1 MGPARRLLL
10 FQALEE
16 GNVRILTNCSVS
28 SIKEDRV
35 EYLKISEE
43 PPTPECLSGVDT
55 FVNAL
60 GVRPFDPLSE
70 ELKDYGG
77 RLEVIGDARSTGTCL
92 QAIAQGAGAAL
103 SI

>member
-1 MGPARRLLL
+1 
-10 FQALEE
+10 
-16 GNVRILTNCSVS
+16 V
-28 SIKEDRV
+28 
-35 EYLKISEE
+35 
-43 PPTPECLSGVDT
+43 PEALSGIDT

-77 RLEVIGDARSTGTCL
+77 RLEVIGDARSPGTCL
-92 QAIAQGAGAAL
+92 QAIAQGAKTAL